1 VDVVSASGMPGRG
14 SAALMARMP
23 VRGLLSCVYGRRV
36 ARLHCV
42 RCPAAQP
49 AFLRQA
55 LISALGSRLGDQV
68 AVSSSRWGTRIFLY
82 APSAGSAD
90 EAAQVAREVLARHDV
105 SAPVRTEFWSPRDQ
119 EWRDAADDP
128 SADPAA
134 ERQAR
139 HEARQE
145 RERQASVTS
154 GRPAREVW
162 VELPSH
168 DDVVALAGY
177 LAAQG
182 WRVRPHRRHLIVGAD
197 CEDDAKNLARE
208 LSGDGRTDADAA
220 FRVRRVD
227 IYASWTD
234 GGAFSGGGP

>member
-1 VDVVSASGMPGRG
+1 MGDDWRVRIAFDEDDPPELPESGEQALV
-14 SAALMARMP
+14 AALR
-23 VRGLLSCVYGRRV
+23 
-36 ARLHCV
+36 
-42 RCPAAQP
+42 
-49 AFLRQA
+49 
-55 LISALGSRLGDQV
+55 SRLSDQV
-68 AVSSSRWGTRIFLY
+68 AVTSNGTEIFVY
-82 APSAGSAD
+82 APAAGSAD
-90 EAAQVAREVLARHDV
+90 EAAHVAREVLARHEV
-105 SAPVRTEFWSPRDQ
+105 SAPVRTEVWSPRDQ
-119 EWRDAADDP
+119 EWRDAAADP
-128 SADPAA
+128 SSDPVA
-134 ERQAR
+134 ERQAL